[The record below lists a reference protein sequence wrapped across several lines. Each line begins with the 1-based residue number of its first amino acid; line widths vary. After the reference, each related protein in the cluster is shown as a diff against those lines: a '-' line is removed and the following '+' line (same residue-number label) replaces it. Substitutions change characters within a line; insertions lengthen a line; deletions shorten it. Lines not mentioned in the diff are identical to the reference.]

1 MSIPDIS
8 MVTPLTPQFAPGKAF
23 FAVFLSWFLAQALK
37 VILGGTQKKKFDFRW
52 LFDTGGMPSAHSA
65 TVSSLATAI
74 GLYYGFNT
82 IPFLLAL
89 ILCLITMFDAAGVRR
104 HFGRQATLLNQMLD
118 DFYSKGA
125 VPEKKMKELL
135 GHTPFEVFAGALVG
149 ILVAVIFCG

>member
-1 MSIPDIS
+1 
-8 MVTPLTPQFAPGKAF
+8 
-23 FAVFLSWFLAQALK
+23 
-37 VILGGTQKKKFDFRW
+37 
-52 LFDTGGMPSAHSA
+52 
-65 TVSSLATAI
+65 
-74 GLYYGFNT
+74 
-82 IPFLLAL
+82 
-89 ILCLITMFDAAGVRR
+89 MFDAAGVRR